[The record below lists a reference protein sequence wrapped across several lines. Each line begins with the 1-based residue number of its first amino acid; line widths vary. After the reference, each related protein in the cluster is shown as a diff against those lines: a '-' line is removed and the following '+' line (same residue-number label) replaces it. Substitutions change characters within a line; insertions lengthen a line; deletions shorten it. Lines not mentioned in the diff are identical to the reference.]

1 MAHIIDKNL
10 LPYFERV
17 KTLVDKLSEQS
28 ARMDNNEIS
37 TTIQEL
43 RLRIDEPFLFVIVGE
58 VKAGKS
64 SFINALLST
73 DQEICAVAPEP
84 KTDTIQ
90 QIKYGKNHDEITIN
104 PFLKQIYFPDP
115 ILKEIS
121 IVDTPGTNTIIEHHQ
136 EITERFIPIADLVV
150 FVFEAKNPYRQSAWE
165 FLNYINQEWKKKV
178 IFILQQKDL
187 MEEEDL
193 HTNQAA
199 VMKMARDKKVE
210 DPVVFSVSA
219 LEELRGEHDKSG
231 YLPLREYIKKHIT
244 GKNSFHLKIDN
255 LLQLIGT
262 LNQKIKSGL
271 EERLAQY
278 KSDLAFRKSIDE
290 ILQKHVIASHNQV
303 SNLINNLLTGYDK
316 ATMISE
322 NRLKEGLSFTRL
334 VGKSFKS
341 IFNKNESPKVWLEEI
356 KSDLEKNLKIEMT
369 DRLYSGVNDL
379 ADNIQNMAKD
389 VELKILRNKTILQ
402 DNHEL
407 FGHIAERRMKVVEE
421 LQESFQEF
429 IQNPKTFAKTRLVEE
444 SESISPSIA
453 TGSGLAVIGI
463 ILTAVTNGAIFD
475 ITGGLITTVG
485 LLFAGITLGI
495 KRNKILRRF
504 REEINHTRSKIEAEL
519 TLKLEEYVQEI
530 REKIESQFEEFDS
543 LLIKEKNDL
552 ELMQANHDYID
563 QETTRIK
570 KEIKKSAG

>member
-244 GKNSFHLKIDN
+244 GKNSFRLKIDN

>member
-1 MAHIIDKNL
+1 MAHIIDKKL

-28 ARMDNNEIS
+28 ARMDNNEIT

-136 EITERFIPIADLVV
+136 EITERFIPVADLVV
-150 FVFEAKNPYRQSAWE
+150 FVFEAKNPYRQSAWD

-187 MEEEDL
+187 MEEKDL
-193 HTNQAA
+193 ATNHAA
-199 VMKMARDKKVE
+199 VIKMAKEKKVE
-210 DPVVFSVSA
+210 EPVIFSVSA
-219 LEELRGEHDKSG
+219 LEELRGEHEKSG
-231 YLPLREYIKKHIT
+231 YVPLRDYIKKHIT
-244 GKNSFHLKIDN
+244 GKNSFRLKIDN
-255 LLQLIGT
+255 LLQLIDT
-262 LNQKIKSGL
+262 LNQKIQSGL
-271 EERLAQY
+271 EERFAQY

-290 ILQKHVIASHNQV
+290 TLQKHVIDSHSQV

-316 ATMISE
+316 ATLISE
-322 NRLKEGLSFTRL
+322 SRLKEGLSFTRL

-341 IFNKNESPKVWLEEI
+341 IFNKKESPKVWLEEI

-389 VELKILRNKTILQ
+389 VELKILKNKTILQ

-429 IQNPKTFAKTRLVEE
+429 IQNPDTFAKTRLVEE
-444 SESISPSIA
+444 SEAISPSIA

-519 TLKLEEYVQEI
+519 TLKLEEYVREI
-530 REKIESQFEEFDS
+530 REKIEGQFKEFDS
-543 LLIKEKNDL
+543 LLVKEKNDL
-552 ELMQANHDYID
+552 EFMQKNHDYIA
-563 QETTRIK
+563 QETQKIK
-570 KEIKKSAG
+570 REIKKSG